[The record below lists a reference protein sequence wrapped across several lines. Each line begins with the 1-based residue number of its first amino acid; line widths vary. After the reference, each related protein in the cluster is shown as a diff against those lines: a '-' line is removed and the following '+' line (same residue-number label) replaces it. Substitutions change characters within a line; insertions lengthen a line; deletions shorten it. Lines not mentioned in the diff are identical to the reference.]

1 MSLESDEIA
10 DALKYLYWACRRL
23 LEIADTRPD
32 TPMYIADMST
42 EQQLAAAVDANLEEV
57 EQALRRCGVSLE

>member
-32 TPMYIADMST
+32 TPMYITNMSK
-42 EQQLAAAVDANLEEV
+42 EQRLAADVEANLQEV
-57 EQALRRCGVSLE
+57 EQALRRHGVSL